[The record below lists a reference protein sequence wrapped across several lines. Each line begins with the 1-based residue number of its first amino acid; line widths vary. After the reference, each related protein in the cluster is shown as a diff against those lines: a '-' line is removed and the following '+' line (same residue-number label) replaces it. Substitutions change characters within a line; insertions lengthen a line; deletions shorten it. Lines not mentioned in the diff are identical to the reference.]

1 MDVAAGTG
9 SDGAEKV
16 SGDDG
21 VSVGTADSPGRFRG
35 DAAGAVRAE
44 TAADALQAKTAF
56 GGLAFHSVVGSL
68 QGELADIFLHRLI
81 RTGTGIATEAI
92 GTSVHNDIPPP

>member
-44 TAADALQAKTAF
+44 AAADSLQAEGALGT
-56 GGLAFHSVVGSL
+56 LAVYPVVGSFH
-68 QGELADIFLHRLI
+68 GKSGDELL
-81 RTGTGIATEAI
+81 
-92 GTSVHNDIPPP
+92 